1 MNLIHALSLS
11 LNIRINLNKTL
22 SMIELKHLK
31 TIATLAET
39 HSVNLT
45 AERLFMTQSALSHQI
60 KQLETTLEL
69 KLFERK
75 TNPIQFTPAGQTL
88 LKTAQ
93 EVLPKLQ
100 QAQQTLFA
108 LAQGELG
115 RLFIGVDCHTCFEWL
130 LPMLRTY
137 HAKWPTVDLDILNS
151 FGDQPLK
158 KLQGQSL
165 DLVITS
171 DPEAFSAVRY
181 DPLFSYELVAVL
193 PVNHELTN
201 KQWLEPE
208 DFRQETLISYPV
220 SKQKLDVFQRFLI
233 PNRVEPS
240 TIRYSELTLMMLQLV
255 ESQRGLCV
263 LPKWLINSQPDFSHL
278 PTRSLGKDG
287 LWSTLYAATL
297 KTEHNKAYIQDFIQQ
312 VSDRMAH

>member
-45 AERLFMTQSALSHQI
+45 AERLFMTQSALSHPI